1 MKNLNLLFV
10 LLFSFFVYSCQNAS
24 NESVNKA
31 DNESSQTETDGID
44 ESENQDMNKNE
55 NASNESKNLVADFE
69 MLIAN
74 TGGTYYRFVDLN
86 GKEWE
91 FYHDE
96 SVKALEFAMSLQ
108 PGSTDHK
115 YYHKTFELTY
125 EEREI
130 TRKNETEILPVITE
144 ARELSADEVAKQK
157 STSANAI
164 SVNEIKNTVFFGTEP
179 FWDVQFYDTYVEKGD
194 PSGSKIRFYYV
205 AEGKSGKVKLSEAI
219 KPFAEM
225 GVRIDVT
232 DESEGAVAAI
242 AIVKESCNDGM
253 SENVYPYSFVFEW
266 EDGGG
271 WTGCGRKK

>member
-24 NESVNKA
+24 NETENQADDATTQTDA
-31 DNESSQTETDGID
+31 DNVVG
-44 ESENQDMNKNE
+44 SENQDINKNKE
-55 NASNESKNLVADFE
+55 SGIESKTLIADFE
-69 MLIAN
+69 MLIAS
-74 TGGTYYRFVDLN
+74 TGGTYYRFVDET
-86 GKEWE
+86 GEEWD
-91 FYHDE
+91 FYHDQ
-96 SVKALEFAMSLQ
+96 SVEILEFAMSLQ

-130 TRKNETEILPVITE
+130 TRKNETKILPVITE
-144 ARELSADEVAKQK
+144 ARELTADEVAKQK
-157 STSANAI
+157 SA
-164 SVNEIKNTVFFGTEP
+164 SVNIITVSEIKDAVFFGTEP
-179 FWDVQFYDTYVEKGD
+179 FWDMQFYDTYVEKGD
-194 PSGSKIRFYYV
+194 PSGNKIRFYYV

-219 KPFAEM
+219 KPFTEK

-242 AIVKESCNDGM
+242 AIINESCNDGM
-253 SENVYPYSFVFEW
+253 SENIYPYSFVFEW